1 MKKKLKKFVVRMR
14 WAKVVGYRA
23 AFDRNFIKIF
33 VGEE

>member
-1 MKKKLKKFVVRMR
+1 MRKMLKEFVVRMR

-23 AFDRNFIKIF
+23 AFDRNFIKVF

>member
-1 MKKKLKKFVVRMR
+1 MKKMLKEFVVRMR

-23 AFDRNFIKIF
+23 AFDREFIKVF